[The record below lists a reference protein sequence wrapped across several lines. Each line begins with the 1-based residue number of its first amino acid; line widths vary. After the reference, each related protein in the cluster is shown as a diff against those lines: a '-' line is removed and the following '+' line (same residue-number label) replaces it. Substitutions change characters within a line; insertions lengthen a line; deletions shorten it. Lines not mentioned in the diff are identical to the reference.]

1 MPQSQSMEGEKYE
14 TLLFKSTF
22 ISSENFL
29 YANRNKGL
37 QCRKFNNCKKK
48 YHHHEKRL
56 KGKSCGVGRINLI
69 PKNKQLI
76 IFVIYLFY

>member
-37 QCRKFNNCKKK
+37 QCRKFNNCKKN
-48 YHHHEKRL
+48 
-56 KGKSCGVGRINLI
+56 SII
-69 PKNKQLI
+69 MKND
-76 IFVIYLFY
+76 